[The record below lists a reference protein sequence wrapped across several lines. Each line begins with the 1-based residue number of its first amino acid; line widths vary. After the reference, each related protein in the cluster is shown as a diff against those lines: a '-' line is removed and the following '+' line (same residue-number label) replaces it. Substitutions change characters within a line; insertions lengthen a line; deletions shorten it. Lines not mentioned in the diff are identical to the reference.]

1 MITHETYI
9 AKVHQLCMA
18 KVQDDKE
25 ALTALSAIKLTFGA
39 GQAGLRGVTY
49 YNRWQSKGAEV
60 AAPFVEICAFGK
72 EHAIQLAG
80 TTIHELGHVL
90 APIGAGHGKAWH
102 EACARLGL
110 RHCHAAGHE
119 YRWADFSPDMRM
131 SLAALPAVDEGE
143 PVQGLAG
150 LPGMQG
156 LKHRACP
163 AGIGTRGGKS
173 RGAGSGSRLRLFE
186 CECLPPVKA
195 RVSRDEF
202 KATCDC
208 CNSGFRLVV
217 KG

>member
-9 AKVHQLCMA
+9 ARVHQLCMA
-18 KVQDDKE
+18 RVQDDKAAIA
-25 ALTALSAIKLTFGA
+25 ALGSIKLTFGA

-49 YNRWQSKGAEV
+49 YNRWQGKGASP
-60 AAPFVEICAFGK
+60 APFVEICAFGK

-102 EACARLGL
+102 EACDKLGL

-119 YRWADFSPDMRM
+119 YRWADFHPDIRL
-131 SLAALPAVDEGE
+131 SLAALPPVDEGE
-143 PVQGLAG
+143 PVKGLDGFGFGAK
-150 LPGMQG
+150 L
-156 LKHRACP
+156 RSCP

-173 RGAGSGSRLRLFE
+173 RGTGSGSRLRLFE
-186 CECLPPVKA
+186 CACEPPIKA

-202 KATCDC
+202 RATCDC
-208 CNSGFRLVV
+208 CNSGFRLIQ
-217 KG
+217 KGA